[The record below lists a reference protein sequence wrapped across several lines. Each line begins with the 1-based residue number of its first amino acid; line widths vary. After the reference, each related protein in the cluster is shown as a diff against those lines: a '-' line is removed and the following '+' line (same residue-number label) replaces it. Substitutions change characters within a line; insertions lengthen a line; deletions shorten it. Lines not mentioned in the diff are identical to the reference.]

1 MHESP
6 HTHTSRCMHEVHAA
20 SFAQI
25 HRCKLCPGVTLR
37 CFRSSD
43 KKNARF
49 YMKLLLL
56 RGNDKCSAFV
66 WIEACACESSGYT
79 QIPAHIRVVPSC
91 LWIICNRFEASFS
104 PHCWTA
110 QGLSTV
116 GSGSSSSS
124 FHTGAL
130 SESGSPWSRPST
142 TAAQISQAAGSG
154 SAGGSRRRPCVDDGG
169 RGALWDLKYCTRFSA
184 ASFTYNPASEDN
196 SLDFT
201 AWVFSDLDCQLWD
214 LFIEKVFLSK

>member
-1 MHESP
+1 MPMSETTPNVPPAHVQNFEYVC
-6 HTHTSRCMHEVHAA
+6 TSRPIRTRHVACTRFTLLAL
-20 SFAQI
+20 

-116 GSGSSSSS
+116 GSGSSS

-130 SESGSPWSRPST
+130 SQSGSP
-142 TAAQISQAAGSG
+142 
-154 SAGGSRRRPCVDDGG
+154 
-169 RGALWDLKYCTRFSA
+169 
-184 ASFTYNPASEDN
+184 
-196 SLDFT
+196 
-201 AWVFSDLDCQLWD
+201 
-214 LFIEKVFLSK
+214 